1 MKRIATLTTICII
14 MIAPATFGAFIS
26 DDDTIVSLTK
36 QAVLIVV
43 GKITS
48 VESVQPDMNRAKFY
62 RDVTINVSEVLKGK
76 PNINDETVRFRIDGG
91 TGIDPRTG
99 KSLAEHLSTNIEFP
113 VGDEMILF
121 IHKRTWGRGWP
132 FYDGLYPIMYPFP
145 PQIVDAQV
153 NGKSYTVAQFQLGF
167 FEDKYTM
174 NIPTETAFRFI
185 RAAAKAPDETSLLE
199 DKIRPIQAINMER
212 LRNPPPV
219 ESLKFLDMLDTEL
232 TKIEALI
239 TEKEAQNENPQ
250 DSK

>member
-1 MKRIATLTTICII
+1 MKRFATLTTICLM
-14 MIAPATFGAFIS
+14 MIAHTTSGAFIS

-36 QAVLIVV
+36 QAVLIVA
-43 GKITS
+43 GKITN
-48 VESVQPDMNRAKFY
+48 VQSVQPDMSRAKFY

-76 PNINDETVRFRIDGG
+76 PNINEKTVQFRIDGG

-99 KSLAEHLSTNIEFP
+99 KSLTEHLSTNIEFP

-132 FYDGLYPIMYPFP
+132 FYESLYPIMHPYP
-145 PQIVDAQV
+145 PQIVDVQA
-153 NGKSYTVAQFQLGF
+153 NGNTHTVVQFRLGF
-167 FEDKYTM
+167 FEEKYTM

-199 DKIRPIQAINMER
+199 EKIRPIQAINMER
-212 LRNPPPV
+212 LRNPVPI
-219 ESLKFLDMLDTEL
+219 ESPKFIAMLEDEL

-239 TEKEAQNENPQ
+239 AEREAQTE
-250 DSK
+250 